1 MEKGIIRLFLAEER
15 GRNEMDWFKSFNTFN
30 FGQYQQEHKSPF
42 GPLYVLNDDTLA
54 GGKQIS
60 MTAEAD
66 SLLLLI
72 PVVGA
77 ITYND
82 NQGNSTLIEA
92 GECQLYAAP
101 VNTTF
106 QIGNPYDYELVNFL
120 QIWFYNKQVETD
132 DGPQVISFDI
142 VNNRNQWVPIPFN
155 NSPYKFGIGKYAG
168 REKSIYKLSDA
179 RNGLFFFVV
188 EGTFEVQYRLLHPRD
203 GLALWEA
210 EEIKLEALSNDAII
224 LVMEV
229 PLEEKCKDQQHIG
242 RNI

>member
-1 MEKGIIRLFLAEER
+1 MVQQNKAKIFLADER
-15 GRNEMDWFKSFNTFN
+15 GHNEMDWFRSFNTFN
-30 FGQYQQEHKSPF
+30 FGQYQQENKTPF

-54 GGKQIS
+54 GGKHIS
-60 MTAEAD
+60 MTMEAD

-92 GECQLYAAP
+92 GECQLYATP

-106 QIGNPYDYELVNFL
+106 QIGNPYDNELVNYL
-120 QIWFYNKQVETD
+120 QIWLYNALVEED
-132 DGPQVISFDI
+132 NGPQVISFDI
-142 VNNRNQWVPIPFN
+142 VNDRNQLVPIPFN
-155 NSPYKFGIGKYAG
+155 NSPYKFSIGKYAG
-168 REKSIYKLSDA
+168 REESIYKMSDA
-179 RNGLFFFVV
+179 RNGLFVFVL
-188 EGTFEVQYRLLHPRD
+188 EGAFEVQYRLLHARD

-210 EEIKLEALSNDAII
+210 EEIELEALSNDAII

-229 PLEEKCKDQQHIG
+229 PLEEK
-242 RNI
+242 